1 VRFTTTCVL
10 IDLTTAI
17 ALSAADF
24 AANRYATA
32 RAHEA
37 DLLTATGTSKTSP
50 ASITSPSQLV
60 ERSAV
65 VAKMIGPTN
74 WPIFRLTGS
83 RTIRIKFRY
92 AGAHF
97 GNHVQNYEKSLEIDG

>member
-65 VAKMIGPTN
+65 MAKMIGPIDLADLPADWFEN
-74 WPIFRLTGS
+74 YPDKVSLRRYSFWKS
-83 RTIRIKFRY
+83 RAK
-92 AGAHF
+92 
-97 GNHVQNYEKSLEIDG
+97 L

>member
-37 DLLTATGTSKTSP
+37 DLLTATGTSKTST

-65 VAKMIGPTN
+65 VAKMIGPIELADFPADWFEN
-74 WPIFRLTGS
+74 YPDKVSLRRYSFWKS
-83 RTIRIKFRY
+83 RAK
-92 AGAHF
+92 
-97 GNHVQNYEKSLEIDG
+97 L

>member
-50 ASITSPSQLV
+50 ASITSPSQLLEG

-65 VAKMIGPTN
+65 VAKMIGPIELADFPADWFEN
-74 WPIFRLTGS
+74 YPDKVSLRRYSFWKS
-83 RTIRIKFRY
+83 RAK
-92 AGAHF
+92 
-97 GNHVQNYEKSLEIDG
+97 L